1 MTARLF
7 RLTQM
12 HQRIDDRLRAAR
24 HRRGAA
30 ATELTRLA
38 LLKARIKAHI
48 HRVVLQPALA

>member
-24 HRRGAA
+24 LQRGAG
-30 ATELTRLA
+30 TVERTRLA
-38 LLKARIKAHI
+38 LLKARIKARI
-48 HRVVLQPALA
+48 YQLVLQPALA

>member
-24 HRRGAA
+24 HRRGAG
-30 ATELTRLA
+30 TVERTRLA
-38 LLKARIKAHI
+38 LLKARIKARI
-48 HRVVLQPALA
+48 HQLVLQPALA